1 MKDIFATLEFL
12 KEYIKPKAKFEKVNL
27 TKALGRIL
35 YGDIFVLK
43 NLPSFDNSAL
53 DGYALNYA
61 DKKSLLTI
69 KGSIL
74 AGDKNSYILNKNECY
89 KIMTGAKI
97 PQNANTILMFE
108 EALFENEKLNA
119 INAKENNAIRL
130 KGEEAKVGELLF
142 KKGQKITSA
151 MIAMFAAQGIY
162 EINVV
167 KKARIGIFSGGDE
180 LVEPW
185 ENADENSIYN
195 ANAFGIYAILQ
206 DYADVEYLG
215 LVKDDL
221 SAYKKLLDNKEFDM
235 LISSGGAS
243 VGEADFIKQALLE
256 CGFEPIFEKVNA
268 KLCKHVKLFNKNG
281 VLFLA
286 LPGNPLAS
294 LISTH
299 IFARNILNLFY
310 GLNLLP
316 FLKAKLANDL
326 KFKSKRNDFVFGKL
340 SQGIFMP
347 NQVKFSS
354 GMIKPLY
361 ENSYIFMSKE
371 DVLEYKKDQEIEILQ
386 IGD

>member
-12 KEYIKPKAKFEKVNL
+12 KEYIQPKAKFEKVNL

-35 YGDIFVLK
+35 YEDIFVLK

-61 DKKSLLTI
+61 DKNSLLTI
-69 KGSIL
+69 KGNIL
-74 AGDKNSYILNKNECY
+74 AGDKHSYILNKNECY

-142 KKGQKITSA
+142 KKGQKITPA

-185 ENADENSIYN
+185 DNADENSIYN

-243 VGEADFIKQALLE
+243 MGEADFIKQALLE
-256 CGFEPIFEKVNA
+256 CGFESIFEKVNA

-316 FLKAKLANDL
+316 FLKAKLAKDL
-326 KFKSKRNDFVFGKL
+326 KFKGKRNDFAFGKL
-340 SQGIFMP
+340 SQGNFIP
-347 NQVKFSS
+347 NQNKFGS
-354 GMIKPLY
+354 GMIKPLC
-361 ENSYIFMSKE
+361 ENSYIF
-371 DVLEYKKDQEIEILQ
+371 
-386 IGD
+386 